1 MLIMILIFAWVDLLL
16 FCLKNVCIKLLIL
29 ICSAPPL
36 VSAFYVVSTV
46 SIDPTG
52 GNENNNE
59 GIVIHVMCVLHSIIL
74 QVLRERFCTQD
85 PFFLSCFQFA
95 ISAVSLSFLHN
106 ISMALGSNSTF
117 MCAYLIVFTFSLRS
131 RISIKVML
139 TRYPTHQKYQDIT
152 CDSYASLP

>member
-1 MLIMILIFAWVDLLL
+1 M
-16 FCLKNVCIKLLIL
+16 

-46 SIDPTG
+46 SIDPIG

-95 ISAVSLSFLHN
+95 ISAVSLSSLHN
-106 ISMALGSNSTF
+106 ISMALGVKFNIYVCIFDCFYILIKIKNLNKGYAYQVSNTPKISRYNMWFVCLVVVTS
-117 MCAYLIVFTFSLRS
+117 FSRD
-131 RISIKVML
+131 
-139 TRYPTHQKYQDIT
+139 QWQF
-152 CDSYASLP
+152 LPI